1 MATRAQKQTPAF
13 ATIAYLVV
21 LLPRGHAGERK
32 LSPARKKARTIK
44 ICVEPRQKVIVGAR
58 LSLPVNHA
66 IEGEAP
72 LLNPILPSSPYSVLL
87 SCFRWGTLTNLS
99 LSLSR
104 PYNNADAIKGRPVEN
119 NSSLIGGLF
128 EWWGRRGKRSP
139 FSPPQQSV
147 ETCVVVGDSKDLSIA
162 AGTAPRWRSH

>member
-21 LLPRGHAGERK
+21 LLPRGRAGERK

-66 IEGEAP
+66 IEGEAS
-72 LLNPILPSSPYSVLL
+72 LLNPIPSLLPVFSSPFLL
-87 SCFRWGTLTNLS
+87 SLGD
-99 LSLSR
+99 
-104 PYNNADAIKGRPVEN
+104 ADESVPLLIAPV
-119 NSSLIGGLF
+119 
-128 EWWGRRGKRSP
+128 
-139 FSPPQQSV
+139 
-147 ETCVVVGDSKDLSIA
+147 
-162 AGTAPRWRSH
+162 